1 MHLSVFC
8 GHTFFLR
15 QISFVSFF
23 RNDPPGQTCSQ
34 AIQKL
39 TEFTQNAS
47 SGSVPL
53 EFVSQT
59 KNLPVRDI
67 DELQDLNQVEV
78 LGQMLNNCTDTDIAN
93 FEQLVIN
100 TSYTCVQCF
109 MYQKFFNRL
118 VTQHILK
125 EKTSCE
131 GNVKLRLIL
140 WMHFVLWPKQLFHNI
155 KIMKITNMYVYIYI
169 YIYIYVLCTVGET

>member
-1 MHLSVFC
+1 L
-8 GHTFFLR
+8 FL
-15 QISFVSFF
+15 FL

-34 AIQKL
+34 AIRKL
-39 TEFTQNAS
+39 TEFTQNVF

-53 EFVSQT
+53 EFVP
-59 KNLPVRDI
+59 LEFVVRDT
-67 DELQDLNQVEV
+67 DELQDRNQVKV
-78 LGQMLNNCTDTDIAN
+78 LEQKLNDCTDTDIAN

-100 TSYTCVQCF
+100 TSYTYIQCF
-109 MYQKFFNRL
+109 LYQKFFNRP

-140 WMHFVLWPKQLFHNI
+140 
-155 KIMKITNMYVYIYI
+155 
-169 YIYIYVLCTVGET
+169 

>member
-1 MHLSVFC
+1 M
-8 GHTFFLR
+8 FL
-15 QISFVSFF
+15 FL

-39 TEFTQNAS
+39 TEFTQNVS
-47 SGSVPL
+47 SGSVTL

-59 KNLPVRDI
+59 EHLLVRDN
-67 DELQDLNQVEV
+67 DELQDLNQVKV
-78 LGQMLNNCTDTDIAN
+78 LKQKLNDCTNTDIAN

-100 TSYTCVQCF
+100 TSYIYIQCF
-109 MYQKFFNRL
+109 LHQKFFNKP

-125 EKTSCE
+125 EKTFCE

-140 WMHFVLWPKQLFHNI
+140 WMHFCVMAQAVFS
-155 KIMKITNMYVYIYI
+155 
-169 YIYIYVLCTVGET
+169 